1 MACADNLGETCLTQT
16 FAEGAR
22 AAGGAHTGGRAMDDS
37 GITQALPVLSERLQ
51 KKSRWGADRRREEA
65 SCRLCTG
72 LSPEGIWGP

>member
-1 MACADNLGETCLTQT
+1 MQRELELQEEPT
-16 FAEGAR
+16 R
-22 AAGGAHTGGRAMDDS
+22 AGGRAMDDS